1 MSPARLPD
9 NVEEFNGQD
18 WQAVEPYYQ
27 ELADRS
33 LTPETAAAWLRDW
46 SKLEALL
53 QDTFTLLN
61 TAYHLDTENAEKQA
75 AVARFLAEIYPKALI
90 ANERLKRKLIESG
103 VDLPEQA
110 IMLRGFRN
118 DLELFREENV
128 PLISQ
133 VEQLSLQYQ
142 QIMGAMTVQFDG
154 QERTVQQLLPYLLR
168 TDRTVREAAWR
179 AGRERQ
185 MQDRAALH
193 DLFDQMLAARRQIAA
208 NAGFANYR
216 DYRFREL
223 GRFDY
228 TPDDCRK
235 FHAAI
240 EQVVVPAVQKRL
252 ARRREKMGLDALRPW
267 DLAVDPAG
275 RPPLK
280 PFEQVDTLIAKSQ
293 AIFRHVDPTLAG
305 YFDTMARENLLE
317 LDNRKGKAPGGYCT
331 TFYIRQR
338 PFIFMNA
345 VGVHGDVQTLLHEG
359 GHAFHSF
366 EMNPLPLIWNSNIPM
381 EIAEVASMSMEL
393 LAAPYITE
401 FYSPAEAA
409 RARLEHLE
417 GTLSFLPYM
426 AVVDAFQHWM
436 YENPDHSHA
445 ERDAKWLELHARF
458 MPGVDWSGL
467 EEERAS
473 LWQRQLHIYEVPFYY
488 VEYGIAQVGAW
499 QVWQNSL
506 RDPRAALQNYR
517 AALALG
523 YTRPLPELYH
533 AAGADFFAFGD
544 ESRLAELVALIE
556 GQLASLEAE
565 GGN

>member
-9 NVEEFNGQD
+9 KVEEFNGQD

-27 ELADRS
+27 ELVDRS
-33 LTPETAAAWLRDW
+33 LTPETTDAWLRDW

-75 AVARFLAEIYPKALI
+75 AVARFLAEIYPKALV
-90 ANERLKRKLIESG
+90 ASERLKRKLIESG
-103 VDLPEQA
+103 ADLPEQA

-193 DLFDQMLAARRQIAA
+193 DLFDRMLAARRQIAI
-208 NAGFANYR
+208 NAGFTNYR

-228 TPDDCRK
+228 TPDDCKK

-280 PFEQVDTLIAKSQ
+280 PFEQVDTLIARSR
-293 AIFRHVDPTLAG
+293 AIFQRVDPTLGG
-305 YFDTMARENLLE
+305 YFDTMAGENLLD

-345 VGVHGDVQTLLHEG
+345 VGIHGDVQTLLHEG

-426 AVVDAFQHWM
+426 AVVDAFQHWL

-445 ERDAKWLELHARF
+445 ERDAKWLELHDRF

-506 RDPRAALQNYR
+506 CDPRTALQNYR

-523 YTRPLPELYH
+523 YTRPLPELYRT
-533 AAGADFFAFGD
+533 AGADFFAFGD
-544 ESRLAELVALIE
+544 ESRLTELVALIE

>member
-9 NVEEFNGQD
+9 KAEEFNGQD
-18 WQAVEPYYQ
+18 WQVVEPYYQ
-27 ELADRS
+27 ELADRA
-33 LTPETAAAWLRDW
+33 LTPETIDAWLRDW

-53 QDTFTLLN
+53 HDTFTLLN

-75 AVARFLAEIYPKALI
+75 AVARFLAEIYPKALV
-90 ANERLKRKLIESG
+90 ANERLKRKLIENG
-103 VDLPEQA
+103 ADLPEQA

-193 DLFDQMLAARRQIAA
+193 DLFDRMLAIRRQIAV

-228 TPDDCRK
+228 TPDDCKK

-240 EQVVVPAVQKRL
+240 ERVVVPAVQKRL
-252 ARRREKMGLDALRPW
+252 VRRRERMGLDVLRPW

-280 PFEQVDTLIAKSQ
+280 PFEQVDTLITRSR
-293 AIFRHVDPTLAG
+293 AIFQHVDPTLAG
-305 YFDTMARENLLE
+305 YFDTMAGENLLE

-345 VGVHGDVQTLLHEG
+345 VGVHSDVQTLLHEG

-366 EMNPLPLIWNSNIPM
+366 EMNSLPLIWNSNIPM

-445 ERDAKWLELHARF
+445 ERDAKWLELHDRF

-506 RDPRAALQNYR
+506 RDPRTALQNYR

-533 AAGADFFAFGD
+533 TAGADFFAFGD
-544 ESRLAELVALIE
+544 ESRLLELVALIE